1 MEILKKLDELVESKN
16 KFDKNYKLD
25 DIKQDLNY
33 LQELIQ
39 KDLYSISYDDNN
51 IEIIECPFHN
61 LAICQI
67 GNFGGA
73 R

>member
-51 IEIIECPFHN
+51 IEIIESNEIFCVKIK
-61 LAICQI
+61 LA
-67 GNFGGA
+67 
-73 R
+73 